1 MWPATGDAKCFCRP
15 LAIAA
20 QPSEFFFSSRRRHTR
35 CSRDWSSDV
44 CSSDLEAA
52 SIVSQPTLVVGSQDG
67 SRFVKATARQNV
79 AEGYLLAHR
88 HPEPAQLRGHIRSE
102 ERRVGKECEMRW

>member
-1 MWPATGDAKCFCRP
+1 MVK
-15 LAIAA
+15 AA
-20 QPSEFFFSSRRRHTR
+20 LMARFQKFI
-35 CSRDWSSDV
+35 V
-44 CSSDLEAA
+44 DLP

-88 HPEPAQLRGHIRSE
+88 HPERSE
-102 ERRVGKECEMRW
+102 ERRVGKECRSRGWHRYEEANHGRRDEGRCSQRVTMNGLTAKWA